1 MSSETK
7 NNYENVLKNLPFYPY
22 LNQEEKQFLLNG
34 YVIKDYKKGSN
45 IYSATNE
52 CLGVIIVLEGE
63 LKAYLMS
70 EQGKEVTLYRLAEN
84 GICIMTASCLLK
96 KITFDVY
103 IDAVSDSK
111 VLIIKSDVFEKLKSN
126 DIRVE
131 NFALTVASERFS
143 DVMWAMEQMLFLPV
157 EKRVALFLYDEYSKS
172 KKTVL
177 PVTQEAIA
185 SYIGSAREVVGRTL
199 KKFEKR
205 GIVELSNGKIKL
217 LKISE
222 LNI

>member
-1 MSSETK
+1 MNSKMT
-7 NNYENVLKNLPFYPY
+7 NNYENVLKKLPFYPY

-52 CLGVIIVLEGE
+52 CLGVIIVL
-63 LKAYLMS
+63 KAYLMS
-70 EQGKEVTLYRLAEN
+70 EQGKEVTLYRLTEN

-103 IDAVSDSK
+103 IDAVADSK

-143 DVMWAMEQMLFLPV
+143 DVMWAIEQMLFLPV

-185 SYIGSAREVVGRTL
+185 SYIGSASEVVGRTL
-199 KKFEKR
+199 KKYEKR
-205 GIVELSNGKIKL
+205 GIVELSNGQIKL